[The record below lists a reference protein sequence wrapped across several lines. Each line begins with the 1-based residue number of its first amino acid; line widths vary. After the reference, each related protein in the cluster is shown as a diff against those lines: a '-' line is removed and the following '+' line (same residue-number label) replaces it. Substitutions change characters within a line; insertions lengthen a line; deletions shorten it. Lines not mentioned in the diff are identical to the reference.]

1 MIPYSYYIDKFLNYI
16 EIEKNYSI
24 HTCNNYRQDLEDFD
38 KFLKS
43 NQQMDIRD
51 IDYFILRKFLSLLN
65 KKKLNK
71 RTISRKIS
79 TLKSFFKFLL
89 REGVLTN
96 NPALSLIYPRLDKPL
111 PKFLTEAQV
120 KKVLELPD
128 KNKLLGLRDKAIL
141 EFLYSTGARVS
152 EMVSLKRDELDLIGG
167 VVKVSGKGK
176 KERLLPLGEPAI
188 ESIRQ
193 YLLNRKDNQRALFL
207 NKNNK
212 PLKDRGVRF
221 IISKYIKNAA
231 LSLDVSPHVFRHSF
245 ATHLINHGADLR
257 SVQELLGHSSI
268 STTQI
273 YTHISLDSLK
283 KIYQKTHPRAK

>member
-1 MIPYSYYIDKFLNYI
+1 MVPYSYYIDKFLNYI
-16 EIEKNYSI
+16 EMEKNYSS
-24 HTCNNYRQDLEDFD
+24 HTCKNYKQDLEEFK
-38 KFLKS
+38 KFIKS
-43 NQQMDIRD
+43 NEEIDIKE

-89 REGVLTN
+89 RERILKN
-96 NPALSLIYPRLDKPL
+96 NPAASLIYPRLDKPL
-111 PKFLTEAQV
+111 PKFLTEDQV
-120 KKVLELPD
+120 EKILKLPNT
-128 KNKLLGLRDKAIL
+128 NKLLGLRDKAIL

-152 EMVSLKRDELDLIGG
+152 EMVSVKLDNLDLIGG
-167 VVKVSGKGK
+167 VVKVTGKGR
-176 KERLLPLGEPAI
+176 KERLLPLGEPAV
-188 ESIRQ
+188 ESIRE
-193 YLLNRKDNQRALFL
+193 YLSRRDDNQRALFL

-212 PLKDRGVRF
+212 PLGDRGVRS

-231 LSLDVSPHVFRHSF
+231 LALDVSPHIFRHSF
-245 ATHLINHGADLR
+245 ATHLLNHGADLR

-273 YTHISLDSLK
+273 YTHVSLDSLK
-283 KIYQKTHPRAK
+283 KMYQKAHPRAK

>member
-1 MIPYSYYIDKFLNYI
+1 MVPYSYYIDKFLNYL
-16 EIEKNYSI
+16 EMEKNYSA
-24 HTCNNYRQDLEDFD
+24 HTCKSYKQDLEEFK
-38 KFLKS
+38 KFIKS
-43 NQQMDIRD
+43 NEEIDIKE

-89 REGVLTN
+89 RERILKN
-96 NPALSLIYPRLDKPL
+96 NPAASLIYPRLDKPL
-111 PKFLTEAQV
+111 PKFLTEEEV
-120 KKVLELPD
+120 KKILKLPD
-128 KNKLLGLRDKAIL
+128 TDKLLGLRDKAIL

-152 EMVSLKRDELDLIGG
+152 EMVSIKLDSLDLIGG
-167 VVKVSGKGK
+167 VVKVTGKGR

-188 ESIRQ
+188 ETIRR
-193 YLLNRKDNQRALFL
+193 YLSSRSDSQRALFL

-212 PLKDRGVRF
+212 PLGDRGVRS

-245 ATHLINHGADLR
+245 ATHLLNHGADLR

-273 YTHISLDSLK
+273 YTHVSLDSLK
-283 KIYQKTHPRAK
+283 KMYQKAHPRAR